1 MAVVITNVGEQWSCE
16 RMAGSG
22 AGSAL
27 DGHYVGWGTGGATS
41 AKGDTTLSTEASES
55 RVAGTVSVSGTGAS
69 AVYQI
74 VATIV
79 AGGTKTITNA
89 GNFTASTSGTLIIH
103 GDHGGIAV
111 DAGDSITY
119 TMTLNP
125 G

>member
-1 MAVVITNVGEQWSCE
+1 MAITFVSTGEQWACE

-27 DGHYVGWGTGGATS
+27 DGRYVGWGTGAGTS
-41 AKGDTTLSTEASES
+41 AKGDTTLSTEAAES
-55 RVAGTVSVSGTGAS
+55 RVAGTVTVSGTGAS
-69 AVYQI
+69 AVYQV

-103 GDHGGIAV
+103 GDHGGVAV

-119 TMTLNP
+119 TLTLNP